1 MSGFERAVVV
11 GAGTMGHG
19 IAQVC
24 AMAGIHTTLVDIE
37 QDFVDRG
44 LARVAENLG
53 KGVERGKVS
62 ADARDRALALLDG
75 ATVMDEAARE
85 ADLFIEAV
93 PEKMALKREL
103 LERADALLPDG
114 ALLGS
119 NTSSL
124 SITAIASATRRPEH
138 VIGLHFF
145 NPVHIMKLLEVVK
158 GAHTGSAT
166 VERALALGDTLGK
179 TCVVVNDAPGF
190 ATSRLGITVGN
201 EAMRMVEEGV
211 ASPADI
217 DTAMKLGYGYPM
229 GPLTLSD
236 LVGLDV
242 RLSITE
248 ALFAEIGTDGFRP
261 PRILR
266 KLVRAGAFGKKSGA
280 GFYLWEGDT
289 PVRPNP
295 LAWSRD

>member
-1 MSGFERAVVV
+1 
-11 GAGTMGHG
+11 
-19 IAQVC
+19 
-24 AMAGIHTTLVDIE
+24 
-37 QDFVDRG
+37 
-44 LARVAENLG
+44 VAENLG
-53 KGVERGKVS
+53 KGVERGKVT
-62 ADARDRALALLDG
+62 AEVRDRALSILDG
-75 ATVMDEAARE
+75 ATTIDDAARE

-93 PEKMALKREL
+93 PESMALKREIM
-103 LERADALLPDG
+103 ERADGLLPEG

-124 SITAIASATRRPEH
+124 SITEIASATRRPEH

-190 ATSRLGITVGN
+190 ATSRLGITIGN

-248 ALFAEIGTDGFRP
+248 ALFHEIGTDGFRP
-261 PRILR
+261 PRVLK
-266 KLVRAGAFGKKSGA
+266 KLVRAGAYGKKTGA

-295 LAWSRD
+295 LAWSRS